1 MSERHKTQDID
12 VRGESEIGLHAIKR
26 TVLGS
31 IMESLPE
38 AQNQAQQIV
47 CRRGAEF
54 SKVVN
59 SVIVLRSKTYN
70 VTVTVTDKTW
80 HARL

>member
-1 MSERHKTQDID
+1 MNDIKPKEID
-12 VRGESEIGLHAIKR
+12 VREENEIGLHAIKR
-26 TVLGS
+26 S
-31 IMESLPE
+31 IPRSIIESLPE

-59 SVIVLRSKTYN
+59 SVTVLRSKTYN

>member
-1 MSERHKTQDID
+1 MNDIKPKEID
-12 VRGESEIGLHAIKR
+12 VREENEIGLHAVKR
-26 TVLGS
+26 TILGS

-47 CRRGAEF
+47 WRRGAEF
-54 SKVVN
+54 SKMVN
-59 SVIVLRSKTYN
+59 SVTVLRSKTYDVA
-70 VTVTVTDKTW
+70 VTVTEKTC